1 MTAGQEHKN
10 QEIMRK
16 TKILWTLQSWN
27 PMTGCSKASAG
38 CDNCYAENM
47 ARRLRGMGVA
57 KYANGFTPT
66 CHPQCLNEP
75 FTWKEPT
82 LVFVC
87 SMGDLFHPMVED
99 SFIEKVM
106 ETIENTP
113 QHTYQ
118 ILTKRSS
125 RMAQYFTSHAIPDN
139 AWLGT
144 SVETAAV
151 LHRIETLKTIDTP
164 RRFLSMEPLIGDL
177 GNIEDLLQ
185 GIAWV
190 IVGGESGNRARE
202 MKEAWVVDL
211 KNQCDKLG
219 IPFFFKQWGAWK
231 DGKKS
236 SAKANGCLLQGQVV
250 QDFPKGMKP

>member
-1 MTAGQEHKN
+1 
-10 QEIMRK
+10 MRK

>member
-1 MTAGQEHKN
+1 MNKS
-10 QEIMRK
+10 
-16 TKILWTLQSWN
+16 KILWTKASWN

-47 ARRLRGMGVA
+47 ARRLKAMG
-57 KYANGFTPT
+57 KKEYSNGFTPT
-66 CHPQCLNEP
+66 CHPQRLNEP
-75 FTWKEPT
+75 LTWKEPT

-87 SMGDLFHPMVED
+87 SMGDLFHPQIPDE
-99 SFIEKVM
+99 FIEKVI
-106 ETIENTP
+106 ETIEKTP

-118 ILTKRSS
+118 ILTKRPS
-125 RMAQYFTSHAIPDN
+125 RMAQFFTTHAIPDN

-144 SVETAAV
+144 SVENVAV

-177 GNIEDLLQ
+177 GNIEDVLQ
-185 GIAWV
+185 DIGWV

-202 MKEAWVVDL
+202 MKEAWVLDL
-211 KNQCDKLG
+211 KNQCDQLG

-231 DGKKS
+231 DGKKK
-236 SAKANGCLLQGQVV
+236 SAKANGHLLQGKEV
-250 QDFPKGMKP
+250 QNYPKGMKP

>member
-144 SVETAAV
+144 SVENAAV

-202 MKEAWVVDL
+202 MKEAWVLDL

>member
-1 MTAGQEHKN
+1 
-10 QEIMRK
+10 
-16 TKILWTLQSWN
+16 
-27 PMTGCSKASAG
+27 MTGCSKASAG

-47 ARRLRGMGVA
+47 ARRLKAMG
-57 KYANGFTPT
+57 KKEYSNGFTPT
-66 CHPQCLNEP
+66 CHPQRLNEP

-106 ETIENTP
+106 QTIEKTP

-118 ILTKRSS
+118 ILTKRQS
-125 RMAQYFTSHAIPDN
+125 RMAKFFATHAIPDN
-139 AWLGT
+139 AWLAT
-144 SVETAAV
+144 SVENAAV

-190 IVGGESGNRARE
+190 IVGGESGIRARE

-211 KNQCDKLG
+211 KDQCDKLN

-236 SAKANGCLLQGQVV
+236 SAKANGCLLQGKEV
-250 QDFPKGMKP
+250 QNYPKGMKP

>member
-1 MTAGQEHKN
+1 
-10 QEIMRK
+10 MRK

-144 SVETAAV
+144 SVESAAV

>member
-1 MTAGQEHKN
+1 MGKS
-10 QEIMRK
+10 
-16 TKILWTLQSWN
+16 KILWTEKSW
-27 PMTGCSKASAG
+27 PIVTGCTKASSG

-47 ARRLRGMGVA
+47 ARRLQGMGVK

-66 CHPQCLNEP
+66 CHPDCLDEP
-75 FTWKEPT
+75 LTWKKPT
-82 LVFVC
+82 LVFVP
-87 SMGDLFHPMVED
+87 SMGDLFHPQIPD
-99 SFIEKVM
+99 DFIEKVM
-106 ETIENTP
+106 ETIEKTP

-118 ILTKRSS
+118 ILTKRPSK
-125 RMAQYFTSHAIPDN
+125 MAQFFATHAIPDN

-144 SVETAAV
+144 SVENAPV

-177 GNIEDLLQ
+177 GNIEDLLE
-185 GIAWV
+185 GIGWV
-190 IVGGESGNRARE
+190 IAGGESGNRARE
-202 MKEAWVVDL
+202 MKEAWVLDL

-236 SAKANGCLLQGQVV
+236 SAKANGCLLQGKEV
-250 QDFPKGMKP
+250 QNFPKGMKP

>member
-1 MTAGQEHKN
+1 MNKS
-10 QEIMRK
+10 
-16 TKILWTLQSWN
+16 KILWTRQMWN
-27 PMTGCSKASAG
+27 PVTGCTKASSG

-47 ARRLRGMGVA
+47 TRRLRGMGVA

-75 FTWKEPT
+75 FRWKEPT

-99 SFIEKVM
+99 SFIEKVIK
-106 ETIENTP
+106 TIEKTP

-118 ILTKRSS
+118 ILTKRPS
-125 RMAQYFTSHAIPDN
+125 RMAQFFTDHNIPDN

-144 SVETAAV
+144 SVENAAV
-151 LHRIETLKTIDTP
+151 IHRIETLKTIDTP
-164 RRFLSMEPLIGDL
+164 RKFLSMEPLIGDL
-177 GNIEDLLQ
+177 GSIEDFLQ
-185 GIAWV
+185 GMAWV

-202 MKEAWVVDL
+202 MKEAWVVVL
-211 KNQCDKLG
+211 KSQCDKLG

-231 DGKKS
+231 DDKKS
-236 SAKANGCLLQGQVV
+236 SAKANGCLLQGQVI
-250 QDFPKGMKP
+250 QNLPKRMKP